1 MQSALRADFSSNKR
15 NLITWARTLHGFI
28 HRVMSKQLKQNIG
41 LRVKAARQQ
50 KGLTQAQLAEAIDK
64 AFETISNIE
73 RGKTAPN
80 FSTLYDIA
88 NVLGLPMREFFE
100 LEDVDVSDARQR
112 LLMQLNTMIAQ
123 MDDRQLNLLLKLG
136 EVLHEEGES

>member
-1 MQSALRADFSSNKR
+1 
-15 NLITWARTLHGFI
+15 
-28 HRVMSKQLKQNIG
+28 MSDQLKRNIG
-41 LRVKAARQQ
+41 LRVKAARTQ
-50 KGLTQAQLAEAIDK
+50 KGLTQPQLAEAIDK

-80 FSTLYDIA
+80 FSTLADIA

-100 LEDVDVSDARQR
+100 LEDADISDARQR
-112 LLMQLNTMIAQ
+112 LLIQLNTMISQ

-136 EVLHEEGES
+136 QVLREDGES

>member
-1 MQSALRADFSSNKR
+1 
-15 NLITWARTLHGFI
+15 
-28 HRVMSKQLKQNIG
+28 MSKQLKQNIG

-88 NVLGLPMREFFE
+88 IALGLPMREFF
-100 LEDVDVSDARQR
+100 DVDEENLTDARQR

-136 EVLHEEGES
+136 KVLRDDQS

>member
-1 MQSALRADFSSNKR
+1 
-15 NLITWARTLHGFI
+15 
-28 HRVMSKQLKQNIG
+28 MSKQLKQNIG

-50 KGLTQAQLAEAIDK
+50 RGLTQAQLAEAIDK

-80 FSTLYDIA
+80 FSTLYDIS

-100 LEDVDVSDARQR
+100 FEDLDISDARQR

-123 MDDRQLNLLLKLG
+123 MDDRQLNLLLKVG
-136 EVLHEEGES
+136 RVLREDVGG

>member
-1 MQSALRADFSSNKR
+1 
-15 NLITWARTLHGFI
+15 
-28 HRVMSKQLKQNIG
+28 MSKQLKQNIG

-100 LEDVDVSDARQR
+100 LEDAEVSDARQR
-112 LLMQLNTMIAQ
+112 LLIQLNTMISQ

-136 EVLHEEGES
+136 QVLKDDDPNQT

>member
-1 MQSALRADFSSNKR
+1 
-15 NLITWARTLHGFI
+15 
-28 HRVMSKQLKQNIG
+28 MSKQLKQNIG
-41 LRVKAARQQ
+41 LRVKAARTQQ
-50 KGLTQAQLAEAIDK
+50 GLTQAQLAEAIDK

-88 NVLGLPMREFFE
+88 NVLGLPMREFF
-100 LEDVDVSDARQR
+100 DVDEEDLSDARQR
-112 LLMQLNTMIAQ
+112 LLMQVNSMIAQ

-136 EVLHEEGES
+136 QVLQEEDVE

>member
-1 MQSALRADFSSNKR
+1 
-15 NLITWARTLHGFI
+15 
-28 HRVMSKQLKQNIG
+28 MSKQLKQNIG

-88 NVLGLPMREFFE
+88 NVLGLPMREFF
-100 LEDVDVSDARQR
+100 DVDEETLTDARQR
-112 LLMQLNTMIAQ
+112 LLMQLNTMVSQ
-123 MDDRQLNLLLKLG
+123 MDDRQLNLLLRLG
-136 EVLHEEGES
+136 KVLQENQG

>member
-1 MQSALRADFSSNKR
+1 
-15 NLITWARTLHGFI
+15 
-28 HRVMSKQLKQNIG
+28 MSEQLKQNIG
-41 LRVKAARQQ
+41 LRVKAARTQ

-80 FSTLYDIA
+80 FSTLADIA
-88 NVLGLPMREFFE
+88 NVLGLPMREFF
-100 LEDVDVSDARQR
+100 DVDEEDLADARQR
-112 LLMQLNTMIAQ
+112 LLMQLNTMVSQ

-136 EVLHEEGES
+136 EVLQEDKG

>member
-1 MQSALRADFSSNKR
+1 
-15 NLITWARTLHGFI
+15 
-28 HRVMSKQLKQNIG
+28 MSKQLKQNIG
-41 LRVKAARQQ
+41 LRVKAARTQQ
-50 KGLTQAQLAEAIDK
+50 GLTQAQLAEAIDK

-88 NVLGLPMREFFE
+88 NVLGLPMREFF
-100 LEDVDVSDARQR
+100 DVDEEDLTDARQR
-112 LLMQLNTMIAQ
+112 LLMQVNSMIAQ

-136 EVLHEEGES
+136 QVLQEEGDS

>member
-1 MQSALRADFSSNKR
+1 
-15 NLITWARTLHGFI
+15 HGFI

-100 LEDVDVSDARQR
+100 LDHEDVSDARQR

-136 EVLHEEGES
+136 QVLQEDGES

>member
-1 MQSALRADFSSNKR
+1 M
-15 NLITWARTLHGFI
+15 
-28 HRVMSKQLKQNIG
+28 KQNIG
-41 LRVKAARQQ
+41 LRVKTARTQ

-80 FSTLYDIA
+80 FSTLADIA
-88 NVLGLPMREFFE
+88 NVLGLPMREFF
-100 LEDVDVSDARQR
+100 DVDEADVSDARQR
-112 LLMQLNTMIAQ
+112 LLMQVNTLVSQ

-136 EVLHEEGES
+136 QVLQEETYT

>member
-1 MQSALRADFSSNKR
+1 
-15 NLITWARTLHGFI
+15 
-28 HRVMSKQLKQNIG
+28 MSEQLKQNIG
-41 LRVKAARQQ
+41 LRVKAARTQ

-80 FSTLYDIA
+80 FSTLADIA

-100 LEDVDVSDARQR
+100 LEDAALTDARQR
-112 LLMQLNTMIAQ
+112 LLMQLNTMISQ
-123 MDDRQLNLLLKLG
+123 MDDRQLQLLLKLG
-136 EVLHEEGES
+136 QVLQEDED